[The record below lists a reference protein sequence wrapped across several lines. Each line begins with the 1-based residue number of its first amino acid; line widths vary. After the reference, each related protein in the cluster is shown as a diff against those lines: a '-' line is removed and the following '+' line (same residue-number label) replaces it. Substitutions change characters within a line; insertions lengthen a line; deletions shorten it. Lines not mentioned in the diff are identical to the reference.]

1 MYLALVMICMIGQP
15 NYCQILED
23 QRGPYETYERCKT
36 RALEMSRDV
45 NEYMP
50 GFKPMRW
57 KCRGVGKGQLTTR
70 W

>member
-1 MYLALVMICMIGQP
+1 MYIALVLACWYNDP
-15 NYCQILED
+15 NYCRVIED

-57 KCRGVGKGQLTTR
+57 KCRVVGKGQLTTR